1 VLDKCPIY
9 LLTYFTCI
17 RANLLTRTG
26 DVERVEAGGGI
37 AEERPRSGGESFD
50 LRRTLP
56 HVLVGLKENDV
67 DFWDEHTRESDRRTD
82 VDAYAQCVD
91 LYLKR
96 TRKLNR

>member
-1 VLDKCPIY
+1 
-9 LLTYFTCI
+9 
-17 RANLLTRTG
+17 
-26 DVERVEAGGGI
+26 
-37 AEERPRSGGESFD
+37 
-50 LRRTLP
+50 LP

-96 TRKLNR
+96 TRKINRY